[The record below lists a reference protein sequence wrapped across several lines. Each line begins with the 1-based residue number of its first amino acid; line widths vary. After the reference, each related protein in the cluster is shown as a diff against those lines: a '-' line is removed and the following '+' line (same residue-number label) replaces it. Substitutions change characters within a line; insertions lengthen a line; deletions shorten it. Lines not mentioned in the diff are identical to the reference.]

1 MEEKIQ
7 KFIEEGRNVCWTY
20 SDGVKVW
27 IVDGVIQKEEKE
39 EYEVEKDK
47 VTGRYKKV
55 KKNGRK

>member
-1 MEEKIQ
+1 MGENIK
-7 KFIEEGRNVCWTY
+7 KFIEEGKNVCWTY

-27 IVDGVIQKEEKE
+27 IVDGVIQKE

>member
-1 MEEKIQ
+1 MGENIR
-7 KFIEEGRNVCWTY
+7 KFIEERRNVCWTY

-27 IVDGVIQKEEKE
+27 IVDGVIQKEE
-39 EYEVEKDK
+39 YEVEKDK

>member
-1 MEEKIQ
+1 MEENIR

-27 IVDGVIQKEEKE
+27 IVDGVIQKEE
-39 EYEVEKDK
+39 YEVEKDK